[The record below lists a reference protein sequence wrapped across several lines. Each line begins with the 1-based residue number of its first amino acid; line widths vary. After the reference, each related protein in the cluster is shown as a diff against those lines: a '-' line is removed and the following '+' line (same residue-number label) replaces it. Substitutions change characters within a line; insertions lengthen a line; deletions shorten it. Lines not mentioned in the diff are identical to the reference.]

1 MTVLEGVLTIIVYGS
16 GAIGSTV
23 GTCSFLSGED
33 VIFVDKV
40 TEHVDHINKRG
51 LLVRDL
57 KGKDVRINPR
67 AVEPHE
73 LEEELGLV
81 FLCVKSQDTRLAMET
96 MLPNIGPESIVVSLQ
111 NGLNEE
117 VISEYIGG
125 KNTIGCL
132 VDWGGAYIGPG
143 EIQYSGDAPMRIGT
157 LDGSITDSLRQ
168 IRTILNNTNDT
179 TITPNITGYL
189 WSKIIWGNSYV
200 SNALGTSTSVS
211 MLENDR
217 NRPILLAL
225 FRESTRVANAASIK
239 LEPLIEHNFDPTA
252 LLSMNTEQAIN
263 KFVGM
268 ADSFRHLKTTHSG
281 PWRDIAVRKRPTE
294 VDYIIGHIVKKGRE
308 YNVPTPLNS
317 RLVELIKEVER
328 GERDQH
334 NDNLLQLEVLI

>member
-1 MTVLEGVLTIIVYGS
+1 MTITIYGS
-16 GAIGSTV
+16 GAIGATV
-23 GTCSFLSGED
+23 GACSFLSGED
-33 VIFVDKV
+33 VIFVDRA
-40 TEHVDHINKRG
+40 TDHVDHINKRG
-51 LLVRDL
+51 LLIRDL

-96 MLPNIGPESIVVSLQ
+96 MLPNIGSKSIVVSLQ

-117 VISEYIGG
+117 IISEYIGTS
-125 KNTIGCL
+125 NTIGCL
-132 VDWGGAYIGPG
+132 VDWGGAYLGPG

-157 LDGSITDSLRQ
+157 LDGSITDSLMR

-179 TITPNITGYL
+179 TVTPNIIGYL

-200 SNALGTSTSVS
+200 SNALGTSTTVS

-217 NRPILLAL
+217 NRSILLAM
-225 FRESTRVANAASIK
+225 FRESTRVALASSVK
-239 LEPLIEHNFDPTA
+239 LEPLIEHNFDPAA
-252 LLSMNTEQAIN
+252 LLSMNTKQAL
-263 KFVGM
+263 KEFVRM

-294 VDYIIGHIVKKGRE
+294 VDYIIGHIVKKGME

-317 RLVELIKEVER
+317 RLVELVKQIER
-328 GERDQH
+328 GERNQDD
-334 NDNLLQLEVLI
+334 DNLLQLEALL

>member
-1 MTVLEGVLTIIVYGS
+1 MGVLEVIMTITVYGS
-16 GAIGSTV
+16 GAIGAIV

-33 VIFVDKV
+33 VIFVDRV
-40 TEHVDHINKRG
+40 TEHVDHINKYG
-51 LLVRDL
+51 LLISDL

-67 AVEPHE
+67 AVEPNE

-81 FLCVKSQDTRLAMET
+81 FLCVKSQDTRQAMEA
-96 MLPNIGPESIVVSLQ
+96 MLPKIGLESIVVSLQ

-117 VISEYIGG
+117 IISEYIGSRR
-125 KNTIGCL
+125 TIGCL
-132 VDWGGAYIGPG
+132 VDWGGAYMGPG
-143 EIQYSGDAPMRIGT
+143 HIQYSGDAPMRIGT
-157 LDGSITDSLRQ
+157 IDGSITDSLRH
-168 IRTILNNTNDT
+168 IRSVLENTNET

-189 WSKIIWGNSYV
+189 WSKIIWGNSYI
-200 SNALGTSTSVS
+200 SNALGTSTSVC

-225 FRESTRVANAASIK
+225 FRESTRVAHAGSVK

-252 LLSMNTEQAIN
+252 LLHMNTKEALN
-263 KFVGM
+263 KFVRM

-294 VDYIIGHIVKKGRE
+294 VDYIIGHIVKKGME

-317 RLVELIKEVER
+317 RLMELVKEVER
-328 GERDQH
+328 GELDQH
-334 NDNLLQLEVLI
+334 DDNLLQLENLL

>member
-1 MTVLEGVLTIIVYGS
+1 MTITIYGS
-16 GAIGSTV
+16 GAIGATV
-23 GTCSFLSGED
+23 GACSFLSGED
-33 VIFVDKV
+33 VVFVDRA
-40 TEHVDHINKRG
+40 TDHVDHINKRG
-51 LLVRDL
+51 LLIRDL

-81 FLCVKSQDTRLAMET
+81 FVCVKSQDTRLAMET
-96 MLPNIGPESIVVSLQ
+96 MLPNIGSKSIVVSLQ

-117 VISEYIGG
+117 IISEYIGIS
-125 KNTIGCL
+125 NTIGCL
-132 VDWGGAYIGPG
+132 VDWGGPYLGPG

-157 LDGSITDSLRQ
+157 LDGSITDSIMR

-179 TITPNITGYL
+179 TVTSNIIGYL

-200 SNALGTSTSVS
+200 SNALGTSTTVS

-217 NRPILLAL
+217 NRSILLAM
-225 FRESTRVANAASIK
+225 FRESTRVAQAVSVK
-239 LEPLIEHNFDPTA
+239 LEPLIEHNFDPVA
-252 LLSMNTEQAIN
+252 LLSMDTKQAL
-263 KFVGM
+263 KEFVRM

-294 VDYIIGHIVKKGRE
+294 VDYIIGHIVKKGME

-317 RLVELIKEVER
+317 RLVELVKEIER
-328 GERDQH
+328 GERNQD
-334 NDNLLQLEVLI
+334 DGNLLQLEKFL

>member
-1 MTVLEGVLTIIVYGS
+1 MTITIYGS
-16 GAIGSTV
+16 GAIGATV
-23 GTCSFLSGED
+23 GACSFLSGED
-33 VIFVDKV
+33 VIFVDRA
-40 TEHVDHINKRG
+40 TDHVDHINKRG
-51 LLVRDL
+51 LLIRDL

-96 MLPNIGPESIVVSLQ
+96 MLPNIGSESIVVSLQ

-117 VISEYIGG
+117 IISEYIGTS
-125 KNTIGCL
+125 NTIGCL
-132 VDWGGAYIGPG
+132 VDWGGAYLGPG

-157 LDGSITDSLRQ
+157 LDGSITDSLMR

-179 TITPNITGYL
+179 TVTPNIIGYL

-200 SNALGTSTSVS
+200 SNALGTSTTVS

-217 NRPILLAL
+217 NRSILLAM
-225 FRESTRVANAASIK
+225 FRESTRVALAASVK
-239 LEPLIEHNFDPTA
+239 LEPLIEHNFDPAA
-252 LLSMNTEQAIN
+252 LLSMNTKQAL
-263 KFVGM
+263 KEFVRM

-281 PWRDIAVRKRPTE
+281 PWRDIAVRRRPTE
-294 VDYIIGHIVKKGRE
+294 VDYIIGHIVKKGME

-317 RLVELIKEVER
+317 RLVELVKQIER
-328 GERDQH
+328 GERNQDD
-334 NDNLLQLEVLI
+334 DNLLRLEALL

>member
-1 MTVLEGVLTIIVYGS
+1 MTITVYGS
-16 GAIGSTV
+16 GAIGSIV

-33 VIFVDKV
+33 VIFVDRV
-40 TEHVDHINKRG
+40 TDHVDHINKHG
-51 LLVRDL
+51 LLIRDL

-73 LEEELGLV
+73 LEEKLGLV

-96 MLPNIGPESIVVSLQ
+96 MLPNIGSESIVVSLQ

-117 VISEYIGG
+117 VISEYIGSR
-125 KNTIGCL
+125 NTIGCL

-143 EIQYSGDAPMRIGT
+143 QIQYSGDAPMRIGT
-157 LDGSITDSLRQ
+157 LDGSITDSLMQ
-168 IRTILNNTNDT
+168 ICTILNNTNDT
-179 TITPNITGYL
+179 TVTSNITGYL
-189 WSKIIWGNSYV
+189 WSKMIWGNSYV

-217 NRPILLAL
+217 NRPILLAM
-225 FRESTRVANAASIK
+225 FRESTRVAQAGSVK
-239 LEPLIEHNFDPTA
+239 LEPLIEHNFDPAA
-252 LLSMNTEQAIN
+252 LLSMNIKQAL
-263 KFVGM
+263 KEFVRM

-294 VDYIIGHIVKKGRE
+294 VDYIIGHIVKKGME

-317 RLVELIKEVER
+317 RLVELVKEIER
-328 GERDQH
+328 GERNQDD
-334 NDNLLQLEVLI
+334 DNLLQLEALL

>member
-1 MTVLEGVLTIIVYGS
+1 MTITIYGS
-16 GAIGSTV
+16 GAIGATV
-23 GTCSFLSGED
+23 GACSFLSGED
-33 VIFVDKV
+33 VIFVDRA
-40 TEHVDHINKRG
+40 TDHVDHINKRG
-51 LLVRDL
+51 LLIRDL

-96 MLPNIGPESIVVSLQ
+96 MLPNIGSKSIVVSLQ

-117 VISEYIGG
+117 IISEYIGTS
-125 KNTIGCL
+125 NTIGCL
-132 VDWGGAYIGPG
+132 VDWGGAYLGPG

-157 LDGSITDSLRQ
+157 LDGSITDSLMR

-179 TITPNITGYL
+179 TVTPNIIGYL

-200 SNALGTSTSVS
+200 SNALGTSTTVS

-217 NRPILLAL
+217 NRSILLAM
-225 FRESTRVANAASIK
+225 FRESTRVALAASVK
-239 LEPLIEHNFDPTA
+239 LEPLIEHNFDPAA
-252 LLSMNTEQAIN
+252 LLSMNTKQAL
-263 KFVGM
+263 KEFVRM

-281 PWRDIAVRKRPTE
+281 PWRDIAVRRRPTE
-294 VDYIIGHIVKKGRE
+294 VDYIIGHIVKKGME

-317 RLVELIKEVER
+317 RLVELVKQIER
-328 GERDQH
+328 GERNQDD
-334 NDNLLQLEVLI
+334 DNLLRLEALL

>member
-1 MTVLEGVLTIIVYGS
+1 MTITVYGS

-33 VIFVDKV
+33 VIFVDRV

-51 LLVRDL
+51 LLISDL
-57 KGKDVRINPR
+57 KGKDVIINPR

-96 MLPNIGPESIVVSLQ
+96 MLPNIGPQSIVVSLQ

-117 VISEYIGG
+117 IISEYIGG
-125 KNTIGCL
+125 RSTIGCL
-132 VDWGGAYIGPG
+132 VDWGAAYMGPG
-143 EIQYSGDAPMRIGT
+143 HIQYSGDAPMRIGT

-294 VDYIIGHIVKKGRE
+294 VDYIIGHIVKKGME

-317 RLVELIKEVER
+317 RLVELLKEIER
-328 GERDQH
+328 GERNQDD
-334 NDNLLQLEVLI
+334 DNLLQLEAFL

>member
-1 MTVLEGVLTIIVYGS
+1 MESVLTITIYGS
-16 GAIGSTV
+16 GAIGATV
-23 GTCSFLSGED
+23 GACSFLSGED
-33 VIFVDKV
+33 VIFVDRA
-40 TEHVDHINKRG
+40 TDHVDHINKRG
-51 LLVRDL
+51 LLIRDL

-96 MLPNIGPESIVVSLQ
+96 MLPKIGSKSIVVSLQ

-117 VISEYIGG
+117 IISEYIGTS
-125 KNTIGCL
+125 NTIGCL
-132 VDWGGAYIGPG
+132 VDWGGAYLGPG

-157 LDGSITDSLRQ
+157 LDGSITDSLMR

-179 TITPNITGYL
+179 TVTPNIIGYL

-200 SNALGTSTSVS
+200 SNALGTSTTVS

-217 NRPILLAL
+217 NRSILLAM
-225 FRESTRVANAASIK
+225 FRESTRVALAASVK
-239 LEPLIEHNFDPTA
+239 LEPLIEHNFDPAA
-252 LLSMNTEQAIN
+252 LLSMNTKQAL
-263 KFVGM
+263 KEFVRM

-281 PWRDIAVRKRPTE
+281 PWRDISVRKRPTE
-294 VDYIIGHIVKKGRE
+294 VDYIIGHIVKKGMD

-317 RLVELIKEVER
+317 RLVELVKQIER
-328 GERDQH
+328 GERNQDD
-334 NDNLLQLEVLI
+334 DNLLQLEALL